1 MSNESEIYQDP
12 ETGDENDCD
21 EFGNPLETITDEECP
36 LCGEYLTIV
45 KYKNKKT
52 KLCGLSEYCGYIL
65 LLGTASE

>member
-1 MSNESEIYQDP
+1 MSNERSEIILYS
-12 ETGDENDCD
+12 
-21 EFGNPLETITDEECP
+21 DEECP

-45 KYKNKKT
+45 KYDNKKA